1 MPFPVISTPCLV
13 GRNKLDNPIHEVWAF
28 NSTFP
33 GWVCTDRCREEKIDV
48 GDDDSDSDSEDEN
61 DDDDGGSGKLPV
73 RIIVAAVLGGA
84 SAIIIVTWIL
94 HRFKRRRAGQ
104 KEKDV
109 VETTGARSDHGVAA
123 VQAQRNSVENVP
135 PPTYE
140 EATKV

>member
-1 MPFPVISTPCLV
+1 MSFPVISTPRLV
-13 GRNKLDNPIHEVWAF
+13 GRNKFDNPIYEVWAF

-33 GWVCTDRCREEKIDV
+33 EWVCTERCKEEKIDV
-48 GDDDSDSDSEDEN
+48 GDGDDSDSEDEN
-61 DDDDGGSGKLPV
+61 DDDSSGGKPPV
-73 RIIVAAVLGGA
+73 RVIVVAVLGGA
-84 SAIIIVTWIL
+84 SAIVVMTWIL
-94 HRFKRRRAGQ
+94 HMIKRRRAGQ
-104 KEKDV
+104 KEKDG